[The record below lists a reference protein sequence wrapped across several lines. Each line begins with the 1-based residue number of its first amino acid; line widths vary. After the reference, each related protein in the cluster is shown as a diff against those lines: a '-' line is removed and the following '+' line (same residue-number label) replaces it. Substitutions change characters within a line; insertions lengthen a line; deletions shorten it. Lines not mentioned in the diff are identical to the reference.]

1 MREPFQR
8 PSFAADRE
16 QLEIV
21 SQLLS
26 LSLPSVSSLS
36 SSLSCVSL
44 SSSFAASDAVG
55 AEKRVRDSSRGNI
68 TCAVGDAG
76 KKQFVPFRRS

>member
-26 LSLPSVSSLS
+26 LGFFSLLVAP
-36 SSLSCVSL
+36 CVSL

-55 AEKRVRDSSRGNI
+55 AEKRVREPKVHYVY
-68 TCAVGDAG
+68 AVGNAG